1 MQIDIKKNN
10 WKESIMVNKNIW
22 NTDWIKY
29 EQEKYKIFKKSKNQK
44 EYDIEI
50 KKLCKRLGI

>member
-1 MQIDIKKNN
+1 MKQKN
-10 WKESIMVNKNIW
+10 V
-22 NTDWIKY
+22 WIKY
-29 EQEKYKIFKKSKNQK
+29 EQEKYKILKKSKNPK